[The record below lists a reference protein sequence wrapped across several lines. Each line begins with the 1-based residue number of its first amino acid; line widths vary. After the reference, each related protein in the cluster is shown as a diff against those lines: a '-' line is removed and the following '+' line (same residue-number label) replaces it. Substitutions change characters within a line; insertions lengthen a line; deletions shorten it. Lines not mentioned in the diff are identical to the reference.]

1 MQLICCTKKLQK
13 EMGIG
18 AKDMVASESE
28 SSGLGPW
35 HANLI
40 YVDRRK
46 SVLFTNDATLFN
58 FLVPDIPRSLIRD
71 PGRLFRD
78 NLQCVLAEEGF
89 SEAQVEKVL
98 EQYQDIAFSGSR
110 SRSVL
115 GSMNEIAFC
124 YKYAM
129 MMSGG
134 GIYGCDFPGII
145 KNQNRMLMGA
155 PDYRYPIEA
164 LRTLCLSVE

>member
-18 AKDMVASESE
+18 AKDMVPSESE

-40 YVDRRK
+40 YIDRRK
-46 SVLFTNDATLFN
+46 SVLFVNDATLFN

-71 PGRLFRD
+71 LGRLFRD

-89 SEAQVEKVL
+89 SEAQVEKIL
-98 EQYQDIAFSGSR
+98 EQYQDIAYSGSR

-129 MMSGG
+129 MSGG
-134 GIYGCDFPGII
+134 GIHGCDFPGII

-155 PDYRYPIEA
+155 PDYRYPIEV
-164 LRTLCLSVE
+164 LRAQCLSEE

>member
-18 AKDMVASESE
+18 AKDLVATEFESQ
-28 SSGLGPW
+28 GLGPW

-40 YVDRRK
+40 YINRRK
-46 SVLFTNDATLFN
+46 CVLFVNDATLFN

-71 PGRLFRD
+71 LGRVFRN

-89 SEAQVEKVL
+89 AEAQIENIL
-98 EQYQDIAFSGSR
+98 DEYQDIAYSGSR
-110 SRSVL
+110 SRSIL
-115 GSMNEIAFC
+115 GSMNEIAFG

-129 MMSGG
+129 LSGG
-134 GIYGCDFPGII
+134 GVHGCDFPGII
-145 KNQNRMLMGA
+145 KKQNRTLIGA
-155 PDYRYPIEA
+155 PDYKHPIET
-164 LRTLCLSVE
+164 LRSNLMIRES